1 MEQANLPSQADLNSL
16 YGAWNPMSYM
26 QGQQNQDLAQQFRD
40 QAFQGNQNTLMR
52 DAMANDQAAQMN
64 PMLLEGKRQDI
75 TRTGLLND
83 QSAIENQS
91 AGLKLDT
98 NQQLHQEQLAAAR
111 EELRSKLSDAQYSQ
125 LGNKILQ
132 DHMDAIRGGDPATI
146 EKTSMLLDLVGG
158 KVGGA
163 VAKTIQKRNLTE
175 GQWVSNQ
182 NIANTK
188 ADATVGAAALR
199 PSAAAKAPTDPYIA
213 WNKLG
218 SDARSSRIQGALTSG
233 MNPVTHEPMTDA
245 EREAFKAELAQAS
258 RNLDQKS
265 NNLNQGVTADI
276 DPATGKIRIVK
287 KQTPSVS
294 GVSKL
299 SDDDLINKY
308 LPKK

>member
-1 MEQANLPSQADLNSL
+1 VDASQN
-16 YGAWNPMSYM
+16 YKVG
-26 QGQQNQDLAQQFRD
+26 
-40 QAFQGNQNTLMR
+40 GNQGGKLLMSSGNKQRTNAFSNIPGLKDKLR
-52 DAMANDQAAQMN
+52 DIGNAMIESPKEAIELATKFGDVSQNALQRGINLLTKGGTYLKGKVDN
-64 PMLLEGKRQDI
+64 PVVHYTVDRFLTADGKAKAEISEKLHGEYLASLRELSKEEYHDAF
-75 TRTGLLND
+75 TLLN
-83 QSAIENQS
+83 
-91 AGLKLDT
+91 
-98 NQQLHQEQLAAAR
+98 AA
-111 EELRSKLSDAQYSQ
+111 
-125 LGNKILQ
+125 
-132 DHMDAIRGGDPATI
+132 
-146 EKTSMLLDLVGG
+146 DLVGG